1 LDQLRGRPA
10 YVQIADDIRSRIL
23 DGTLSQG
30 DKLPSESEL
39 MSDYGVSRIV
49 VRMAVEVLESEGLVT
64 KRQGKGSFVRP
75 LKPLYRRIVGDLYSE
90 RPTSSPVASSAR
102 AAGRVPETEYQT
114 RRTTATKAV
123 AARLKIKPGSPVM
136 RTNYRYFADDD
147 PVMLSTSYEP
157 LALTRGT
164 PIEQPEASPT
174 TGVVARMDLIGQ
186 RVTHVTEE
194 VTARAARPYEV
205 DALSMAV
212 GVPVLAIERTYY
224 VNEKPV
230 ETADIIIPADRYSV
244 YYRIPIPDH

>member
-1 LDQLRGRPA
+1 
-10 YVQIADDIRSRIL
+10 VQIADDIRSRIL

-30 DKLPSESEL
+30 DKLPSEAEL

-49 VRMAVEVLESEGLVT
+49 VRMAAGVLESEGLVI

-75 LKPLYRRIVGDLYSE
+75 LKPLYRVGDLYSE

-136 RTNYRYFADDD
+136 RTNYRFFADDD

-230 ETADIIIPADRYSV
+230 ETADMIIPADRYSV